1 MLRPLTPDDLPELTA
16 IYRDAVL
23 SQASALYSPA
33 QIRAWA
39 GHAAQGAC
47 LDAVLRRGFGLASCD
62 ADNSIA
68 AFAVLEPADRLA
80 LLYCRGR
87 CGRQGHGRRLVQAL
101 EAQARQQGCGRLRT
115 EASQLSRPLLERL
128 GWQVEAEETV
138 LFAGEWFRRWRM
150 IRCLAPRPEPEPD
163 AGRCSRSAAPR
174 SDSPAD
180 V

>member
-1 MLRPLTPDDLPELTA
+1 MLRPLTPDDLPELVA

-23 SQASALYSPA
+23 SQASALYSSA

-39 GHAAQGAC
+39 GHADHGAE
-47 LDAVLRRGFGLASCD
+47 LDAVLRRGFGLASCAA
-62 ADNSIA
+62 ADSGIE

-87 CGRQGHGRRLVQAL
+87 SNRQGHGQRLVRAV
-101 EAQARQQGCGRLRT
+101 EAQAGAQGCLQLRT

-150 IRCLAPRPEPEPD
+150 IRSLEARP
-163 AGRCSRSAAPR
+163 AT
-174 SDSPAD
+174 D

>member
-33 QIRAWA
+33 QVRAWA
-39 GHAAQGAC
+39 GHAERGAD
-47 LDAVLRRGFGLASCD
+47 LAAVLRRGSGLASCG
-62 ADNSIA
+62 AAGSLE

-87 CGRQGHGRRLVQAL
+87 SCRRGHGRRLVLAL
-101 EAQARQQGCGRLRT
+101 EAQARRQGCHRLRT

-128 GWQVEAEETV
+128 GWLVEAEETV

-150 IRCLAPRPEPEPD
+150 IRVLN
-163 AGRCSRSAAPR
+163 
-174 SDSPAD
+174 
-180 V
+180 